1 MKQEI
6 SKANFDKTKE
16 EGENF
21 YKTLG
26 RVYCPYFKEEVSFNA
41 KGLEHLKFKQKNFA
55 RSLPDQYI
63 RFKILKF
70 APEVLKL
77 TKTVQGV
84 SEQKVFELIRSNQ
97 RNEHKMANAMYYE
110 FVAILDRT
118 RVRVVVKQVGNAP
131 KYFWSIIPFWKIN
144 KENGKR
150 KLHYGS
156 PEHD

>member
-6 SKANFDKTKE
+6 SKINFNKTKE

-26 RVYCPYFKEEVSFNA
+26 KVYCPYSKEEVSFNA

-55 RSLPDQYI
+55 RSLSDQYI
-63 RFKILKF
+63 RFKILKL
-70 APEVLKL
+70 APEILKL
-77 TKTVQGV
+77 TKTIQGV
-84 SEQKVFELIRSNQ
+84 SEQKVFELVRSNQ
-97 RNEHKMANAMYYE
+97 RNEHKMVNAMYYE